1 MLKSSTTSRDRPR
14 IRLFFQSKAVLLSLV
29 SLGLGCAIVL
39 VTLPVGE
46 AATEDD
52 PYLKC
57 ADVKKSKR
65 RLECYDTVLKALHP
79 AMFKKIEAATKKEQ
93 REDFGA
99 PTPAAGSKDSEK
111 LKLLKVVI
119 VDFSR
124 TSHGKWVLT
133 TEGGQIWRQADN
145 QGLSPFAPKR
155 PFNASIKRGALGS
168 YYLVIE
174 GSKRSIR
181 VKRLK

>member
-1 MLKSSTTSRDRPR
+1 MLETSATRRDRPR
-14 IRLFFQSKAVLLSLV
+14 FNAFFQSKSVLLL
-29 SLGLGCAIVL
+29 LGLGCAIVL

-46 AATEDD
+46 AASQDD

-65 RLECYDTVLKALHP
+65 RLECYDTVLKAQHP
-79 AMFKKIEAATKKEQ
+79 AMFEKMEAAAKKEQ
-93 REDFGA
+93 TEEFGA
-99 PTPAAGSKDSEK
+99 RTPAAGSKGSEK
-111 LKLLKVVI
+111 LNLLKVVI

-124 TSHGKWVLT
+124 TSHGKWILT
-133 TEGGQIWRQADN
+133 TDSGQIWRQSDN
-145 QGLSPFAPKR
+145 QGLAPFAPKR

-168 YYLVIE
+168 FYLVIE
-174 GSKRSIR
+174 GSKRSIK